1 MQGWGFEEIGSEF
14 CRPEWVIVSNFLG
27 QEFWEQEEQ
36 AMASLRIEPDS
47 LEVEVPDGTPLV
59 RALWQAGVSI
69 EAPCGGFGVCG
80 KCLVRF
86 LKGHVPEPTSEEIR
100 HLSASDL
107 QEGWRLACRHKVE
120 GDAVIFIPEESRP
133 AIAQILTTA
142 VERGTELQPAVKRFV
157 VTVPQPSVTDE
168 RSDVQRL
175 LDALK
180 HQHGLVIPAS
190 SFPLSVLRSLPSTL
204 RQSQKVA
211 VTVRSVDSQQVSVL
225 DISPSSE
232 AKRPLLGMAFDV
244 GTTTLVGYLIDLGTG
259 QELAYAAR
267 LNPQVQFGDDV
278 VSRLCF
284 AMENPNGLRQLQQ
297 AVVRGMNEIIA
308 ECCQIANASPSD
320 ICELVCVGNTSMLH
334 LLLGVN
340 PEPIALAPYVPVFNE
355 PVTVEAWKLGLR
367 IHPNGFLTTLP
378 CVAGYIGA
386 DTVAVVLT
394 HLHEPDGEP
403 VVALDIGT
411 NGEIVVRNKG
421 KYWCASAAA
430 GPAFEGGRIY
440 QGMRAERGAIAQV
453 FVEWTNAKVWLRVQT
468 LGGTLPRGIC
478 GSGLIDAVAALLELG
493 IVDETGRMNDDLS
506 EWQERLLSVN
516 GQKAFQLVSPELS
529 ERNEGIVLSQRDIRE
544 LQLAKGS
551 IRAVTE
557 VLLQAAGL
565 KWEEV
570 SQVIVAGAFGVFVNL
585 KSAQRI
591 GLLPPLPMER
601 FFIVGNAAGAGA
613 KLALRSVEERRRAVE
628 LARKMTHVPMTGNPD
643 YEEALMEFIGFP

>member
-1 MQGWGFEEIGSEF
+1 
-14 CRPEWVIVSNFLG
+14 
-27 QEFWEQEEQ
+27 
-36 AMASLRIEPDS
+36 MASLRIEPDS
-47 LEVEVPDGTPLV
+47 LEIEVPDGTPLV
-59 RALWQAGVSI
+59 RALWQAGVSV

-86 LKGHVPEPTSEEIR
+86 LKGHVPEPTAEEIR
-100 HLSASDL
+100 HLSAAEL
-107 QEGWRLACRHKVE
+107 QDGWRLTCRHKVE
-120 GDAVIFIPEESRP
+120 GNAVIFFPEESRP

-142 VERGTELQPAVKRFV
+142 VERETELQPAVKRFV

-211 VTVRSVDSQQVSVL
+211 VTVHSVDSQQVSVL

-244 GTTTLVGYLIDLGTG
+244 GTTTIVGYLINLETG

-278 VSRLCF
+278 ISRLCF
-284 AMENPNGLRQLQQ
+284 AMGNPNGLRQLQQ
-297 AVVRGMNEIIA
+297 AVVKGMNEIIA

-355 PVTVEAWKLGLR
+355 PVTVEAWRLGLR

-421 KYWCASAAA
+421 RYWCASAAA

-453 FVEWTNAKVWLRVQT
+453 SVERTNAKVWLRVQT

-493 IVDETGRMNDDLS
+493 IVDETGRINDNLAG
-506 EWQERLLSVN
+506 WQERLLSVN

-529 ERNEGIVLSQRDIRE
+529 ERSEGIVLSQRDIRE

-557 VLLQAAGL
+557 VLLQVAGL

-570 SQVIVAGAFGVFVNL
+570 SKVIVAGAFGVFVNL
-585 KSAQRI
+585 RSAQRI
-591 GLLPPLPMER
+591 GLLPPLPIER
-601 FFIVGNAAGAGA
+601 FSIVGNAAGAGA
-613 KLALRSVEERRRAVE
+613 KLALRSVEERRKAVE
-628 LARKMTHVPMTGNPD
+628 LARKMTHVPMTGNPA
-643 YEEALMEFIGFP
+643 YEEALVEFIGFP

>member
-1 MQGWGFEEIGSEF
+1 
-14 CRPEWVIVSNFLG
+14 
-27 QEFWEQEEQ
+27 
-36 AMASLRIEPDS
+36 MASLRIEPDG
-47 LEVEVPDGTPLV
+47 LEIEVPDGTPLV
-59 RALWQAGVSI
+59 RALWQAGVSV

-86 LKGHVPEPTSEEIR
+86 LKGHVPEPTAEEIK
-100 HLSASDL
+100 HLSMADL
-107 QEGWRLACRHKVE
+107 QEGWRLTCRHKVE
-120 GDAVIFIPEESRP
+120 GDAVIFVPEESRP

-142 VERGTELQPAVKRFV
+142 LERETKLQPAVKRFV

-168 RSDVQRL
+168 RSDAQRL

-180 HQHGLVIPAS
+180 HQHGLIVPAS
-190 SFPLSVLRSLPSTL
+190 SLSLSVLRSLPSAL
-204 RQSQKVA
+204 RQSQQVA
-211 VTVRSVDSQQVSVL
+211 VTVCSVDSLQVSVL
-225 DISPSSE
+225 EVSPSSE
-232 AKRPLLGMAFDV
+232 AKRPLLGMAFDI
-244 GTTTLVGYLIDLGTG
+244 GTTTLVGYLIDLETG
-259 QELAYAAR
+259 RELACAAR

-297 AVVRGMNEIIA
+297 AVVKGMNEIIA
-308 ECCQIANASPSD
+308 ESCQIANASPSD
-320 ICELVCVGNTSMLH
+320 ICELVCVGNTAMLH

-340 PEPIALAPYVPVFNE
+340 PESIALAPYVPVFNE
-355 PVTVEAWKLGLR
+355 PVTVEAWKLGLK

-378 CVAGYIGA
+378 CVVGYIGA
-386 DTVAVVLT
+386 DTIAVVLT

-411 NGEIVVRNKG
+411 NGEIVVRNEG

-453 FVEWTNAKVWLRVQT
+453 SVERTNSKVWLRVQT

-493 IVDETGRMNDDLS
+493 IVDETGRVNESLS
-506 EWQERLLSVN
+506 EWQERLLSIN

-557 VLLQAAGL
+557 VLLQVAGL

-570 SQVIVAGAFGVFVNL
+570 SRVIVAGAFGVFVNL

-591 GLLPPLPMER
+591 GLLPPLPTER
-601 FFIVGNAAGAGA
+601 FSAVGNAAGAGA
-613 KLALRSVEERRRAVE
+613 KLALRSVEERKRAVE

>member
-1 MQGWGFEEIGSEF
+1 
-14 CRPEWVIVSNFLG
+14 
-27 QEFWEQEEQ
+27 
-36 AMASLRIEPDS
+36 MASLRIEPDS
-47 LEVEVPDGTPLV
+47 LEIEVPDGTPLV
-59 RALWQAGVSI
+59 RALWQAGVSV

-86 LKGHVPEPTSEEIR
+86 LKGHVPEPTAEEIR
-100 HLSASDL
+100 HLSAAEL
-107 QEGWRLACRHKVE
+107 QDGWRLTCRHKVE
-120 GDAVIFIPEESRP
+120 GNAVIFVPEESRP

-142 VERGTELQPAVKRFV
+142 VERETELQPAVKRFV

-211 VTVRSVDSQQVSVL
+211 VTVHSVDSQQVSVL

-244 GTTTLVGYLIDLGTG
+244 GTTTIVGYLINLETG

-278 VSRLCF
+278 ISRLCF
-284 AMENPNGLRQLQQ
+284 AMGNPNGLRQLQQ
-297 AVVRGMNEIIA
+297 AVVKGMNEIIA

-421 KYWCASAAA
+421 RYWCASAAA

-453 FVEWTNAKVWLRVQT
+453 SVERTNAKVWLRVQT

-493 IVDETGRMNDDLS
+493 IVDETGRINDNLAG
-506 EWQERLLSVN
+506 WQERLLSVN

-529 ERNEGIVLSQRDIRE
+529 EQSEGIVLSQRDIRE

-557 VLLQAAGL
+557 VLLQVAGL

-570 SQVIVAGAFGVFVNL
+570 SKVIVAGAFGVFVNL
-585 KSAQRI
+585 RSAQRI
-591 GLLPPLPMER
+591 GLLPPLPIER
-601 FFIVGNAAGAGA
+601 FSIVGNAAGAGA
-613 KLALRSVEERRRAVE
+613 KLALRSVEERRKAVE
-628 LARKMTHVPMTGNPD
+628 LARKMTHVPMTGNPA
-643 YEEALMEFIGFP
+643 YEEALVEFIGFP

>member
-1 MQGWGFEEIGSEF
+1 
-14 CRPEWVIVSNFLG
+14 
-27 QEFWEQEEQ
+27 
-36 AMASLRIEPDS
+36 MASLRIEPDG
-47 LEVEVPDGTPLV
+47 LEFEVPDGTPLV
-59 RALWQAGVSI
+59 RALWQAGVSV

-86 LKGHVPEPTSEEIR
+86 LKGHVPEPTVEEIR
-100 HLSASDL
+100 HLSMADL
-107 QEGWRLACRHKVE
+107 QEGWRLTCRHKVE
-120 GDAVIFIPEESRP
+120 GDAVIFVPEESRP

-142 VERGTELQPAVKRFV
+142 LEREKKFQPAVKRFV

-175 LDALK
+175 LDALR
-180 HQHGLVIPAS
+180 QQNGLTISAS
-190 SFPLSVLRSLPSTL
+190 SLPLPVLRSLPSTL
-204 RQSQKVA
+204 RQSQQVA
-211 VTVRSVDSQQVSVL
+211 VTVHLVDSQQVSVL
-225 DISPSSE
+225 EVSPGSE
-232 AKRPLLGMAFDV
+232 AKRPLLGMAFDI
-244 GTTTLVGYLIDLGTG
+244 GTTTLVGYLIDLETG
-259 QELAYAAR
+259 QELACAAR

-284 AMENPNGLRQLQQ
+284 AMGNPNGLRQLQQ
-297 AVVRGMNEIIA
+297 AVVKGMNEIIA
-308 ECCQIANASPSD
+308 ESCQIAKASPSD
-320 ICELVCVGNTSMLH
+320 IYELVCVGNTSMLH

-355 PVTVEAWKLGLR
+355 PVTVEAWRLGLR

-411 NGEIVVRNKG
+411 NGEIVVRNEG
-421 KYWCASAAA
+421 RYWCASAAA

-453 FVEWTNAKVWLRVQT
+453 SVERTNAKVWLRVQT

-478 GSGLIDAVAALLELG
+478 GSGLIDAVAALIELG
-493 IVDETGRMNDDLS
+493 IVDETGRMNESLS
-506 EWQERLLSVN
+506 EWQERLLSIN
-516 GQKAFQLVSPELS
+516 GQKAFRLVSPELS

-557 VLLQAAGL
+557 VLLQVAGL

-591 GLLPPLPMER
+591 GLLPPLPAGR
-601 FFIVGNAAGAGA
+601 FSVVGNAAGAGA
-613 KLALRSVEERRRAVE
+613 KLALRSVEERTRAVE

>member
-1 MQGWGFEEIGSEF
+1 
-14 CRPEWVIVSNFLG
+14 
-27 QEFWEQEEQ
+27 
-36 AMASLRIEPDS
+36 MASLRIEPDS
-47 LEVEVPDGTPLV
+47 LEIEVPDGTPLV
-59 RALWQAGVSI
+59 RALWQAGVSV

-86 LKGHVPEPTSEEIR
+86 LKGHVPEPTAEEIR
-100 HLSASDL
+100 HLSAAEL
-107 QEGWRLACRHKVE
+107 QDGWRLTCRHKVE
-120 GDAVIFIPEESRP
+120 GNAVIFVPEESRP

-142 VERGTELQPAVKRFV
+142 VERETELQPAVKRFV
-157 VTVPQPSVTDE
+157 ITVPQPSVTDE

-204 RQSQKVA
+204 RQSQKAA
-211 VTVRSVDSQQVSVL
+211 VTVHSVDSQQVSVL

-244 GTTTLVGYLIDLGTG
+244 GTTTIVGYLINLETG

-278 VSRLCF
+278 ISRLCF
-284 AMENPNGLRQLQQ
+284 AMGNPNGLRQLQQ
-297 AVVRGMNEIIA
+297 AVVKGMNEIIA

-355 PVTVEAWKLGLR
+355 PVTVEAWRLGLR

-421 KYWCASAAA
+421 RYWCASAAA

-453 FVEWTNAKVWLRVQT
+453 SVERTNAKVWLRVQT
-468 LGGTLPRGIC
+468 LGGILPRGIC

-493 IVDETGRMNDDLS
+493 IVDETGRINDNLAG
-506 EWQERLLSVN
+506 WQERLLSVN

-529 ERNEGIVLSQRDIRE
+529 EQSEGIVLSQRDIRE

-557 VLLQAAGL
+557 VLLQVAGL

-570 SQVIVAGAFGVFVNL
+570 SKVIVAGAFGVFVNL
-585 KSAQRI
+585 RSAQRI
-591 GLLPPLPMER
+591 GLLPPLPIER
-601 FFIVGNAAGAGA
+601 FSIVGNAAGAGA
-613 KLALRSVEERRRAVE
+613 KLALRSVEERRKAVE
-628 LARKMTHVPMTGNPD
+628 LARKMTHVPMTGNPA
-643 YEEALMEFIGFP
+643 YEEALVEFIGFP

>member
-1 MQGWGFEEIGSEF
+1 
-14 CRPEWVIVSNFLG
+14 
-27 QEFWEQEEQ
+27 
-36 AMASLRIEPDS
+36 MASLRIEPDS
-47 LEVEVPDGTPLV
+47 LEIEVPDNTPLV
-59 RALWQAGVSI
+59 RALWQAGVPV
-69 EAPCGGFGVCG
+69 EVPCGGFGVCG

-86 LKGHVPEPTSEEIR
+86 LKGHVPEPTDEEIK
-100 HLSASDL
+100 HLSMAEL
-107 QEGWRLACRHKVE
+107 REGWRLTCRHKVE
-120 GDAVIFIPEESRP
+120 GNAVIFVPEESRP
-133 AIAQILTTA
+133 TIAQILTTA
-142 VERGTELQPAVKRFV
+142 VERETELQPAIKRFT
-157 VTVPQPSVTDE
+157 VTVPQPSVADE
-168 RSDVQRL
+168 RSYVQRL
-175 LDALK
+175 LDSLK
-180 HQHGLVIPAS
+180 HQHGLTIPAS
-190 SFPLSVLRSLPSTL
+190 SFPLSVLRSLPLTL
-204 RQSQKVA
+204 RQNWQVN
-211 VTVRSVDSQQVSVL
+211 VTVYSAHTQQPFVL
-225 DISPSSE
+225 EVSPSSE

-244 GTTTLVGYLIDLGTG
+244 GTTTLVGYLIDLETG
-259 QELAYAAR
+259 QELACAAR

-297 AVVRGMNEIIA
+297 AVAKGMNEIIA
-308 ECCQIANASPSD
+308 ESCQIANASPSD
-320 ICELVCVGNTSMLH
+320 IYELVCVGNTSMLH

-340 PEPIALAPYVPVFNE
+340 SEPIALAPYVPVFNE

-411 NGEIVVRNKG
+411 NGEIVVRNEG
-421 KYWCASAAA
+421 QYWCASAAA

-453 FVEWTNAKVWLRVQT
+453 SIERTNAKVWLRVQT
-468 LGGTLPRGIC
+468 LGGALPRGIC

-493 IVDETGRMNDDLS
+493 IIDETGRMNDNLMG
-506 EWQERLLSVN
+506 WQERLLSIN

-529 ERNEGIVLSQRDIRE
+529 ERSEGIVLSQRDIRE

-557 VLLQAAGL
+557 VLLQVAGL
-565 KWEEV
+565 DWEEI
-570 SQVIVAGAFGVFVNL
+570 SQVFVAGAFGVSVNL
-585 KSAQRI
+585 RSAQKV
-591 GLLPPLPMER
+591 GLLPPLPIER
-601 FFIVGNAAGAGA
+601 FSIVGNAAGAGA

-628 LARKMTHVPMTGNPD
+628 LARKMNHVPMTGNPA
-643 YEEALMEFIGFP
+643 YEEALTEFIGFP